1 MVRLV
6 PAGGGV
12 SIQAGDKKMNDMNAC
27 INTLQMID
35 AAKQQWAL
43 EFQKPATAM
52 PTWDDIRPYISSSPD
67 WKPPSALT
75 AAFTPSV
82 PLRKN
87 QPAASQGMNFLNL
100 AIVIPLPP
108 TLGYTDTPITLPRR
122 ADTGA
127 VWLGAA
133 K

>member
-67 WKPPSALT
+67 WKP
-75 AAFTPSV
+75 
-82 PLRKN
+82 R
-87 QPAASQGMNFLNL
+87 
-100 AIVIPLPP
+100 LP
-108 TLGYTDTPITLPRR
+108 
-122 ADTGA
+122 
-127 VWLGAA
+127 
-133 K
+133 